1 MGNIQLCR
9 FLLSSTLDSFLEFY
23 MMANPQRG
31 GGTLDLS
38 DGDDRMGVKLKTPK
52 NPWGFLNP
60 GRGSREKIF
69 LTISK

>member
-52 NPWGFLNP
+52 KSLGLPEPWTRVEGKN
-60 GRGSREKIF
+60 IF
-69 LTISK
+69 KNK